1 MEWVPWVFIPHIKR
15 NGINMKQYKINKS
28 TKHELVGVI
37 FEYAILKDMQPPK

>member
-1 MEWVPWVFIPHIKR
+1 
-15 NGINMKQYKINKS
+15 MKQYKIIKA